1 MVLSKKGWLLLLTI
15 LLVGKGLNAQQKFT
29 IRGRITDA
37 KTGEDLV
44 GVTIFTNDHSFGTVT
59 NTYGFYSLTLSQGD
73 YVLNYSYVGY
83 RAISQKVE
91 LDGNQTINIPL
102 DLEETDLEE
111 VVVTA
116 EKRDQNLTSTDMGV
130 EKLNMKHI
138 SKIPVLFGEK
148 DVLKTIQ
155 LLPGISTASE
165 GGSGFSVR
173 GGSID
178 QNLILLDE
186 ATIYSASHLMGFF
199 SIFNSDAIKDMTIYK
214 GGIPANY
221 GGRAASVLDIS
232 MREGNMKSFTASG
245 GIGLISSRLTLEG
258 PLTKD
263 KASFMLAGRRSYADL
278 IAKGAGMI
286 DSDTDLYFYD
296 VNAKVNYKINDN
308 NRVFLSAYLGKDD
321 FGVDDLGMD
330 WGNTTGTIRWNH
342 LFSPKLFSNTTFIYS
357 EYDYGFNLGDDGS
370 MASGINDW
378 NFKEDF
384 TRYVNPR
391 NTLKFGLGSTYH
403 TFNNG
408 EFYFDDN
415 TISDIVIPEKYALE
429 SGVYLTSHQKI
440 NARLSADYGLRLG
453 LFQQFG
459 EGYNYTYNDDNE
471 VESEQYYGAGEV
483 MSSYSS
489 LEPRI
494 AFNYRVNQKASIK
507 VSYNRMVQ
515 FLHMLSNSTSGQPTD
530 TWMPS
535 TALVKPT
542 KVNQYSLGFFRNF
555 NSNKYEFS
563 IESYYKQMIKVSD
576 YEDGTDVML
585 NEDIEA
591 YILQGEGRS
600 YGMEFYIK
608 KKYGKLNGWLS
619 YTLAR
624 TEKKIDGINNGE
636 WYNSTYDKTH
646 DLSIVGSYEMS
657 KRISLSANWVYYTG
671 NSVTF
676 PTGSYTFDGKV
687 YPYYTSRNKDRM
699 PDYHRLDVSVHLNSK
714 NKKRLQSSWDFSIYN
729 LYNRKN
735 AYTIEFRESSENT
748 GETEAVKIYLFGM
761 IPSVTWNF
769 KF

>member
-1 MVLSKKGWLLLLTI
+1 MILTKKAWLLLLTI
-15 LLVGKGLNAQQKFT
+15 LFVGNALSAQQKFT

-44 GVTIFTNDHSFGTVT
+44 GVTIFTDDHSAGTAT
-59 NTYGFYSLTLSQGD
+59 NTYGFYSLTLSQGK
-73 YVLNYSYVGY
+73 YQINYSYLGY
-83 RAISQKVE
+83 RTIRQEVI
-91 LDGNQTINIPL
+91 LNGNLTINMPL
-102 DLEETDLEE
+102 DLEGTDLEE
-111 VVVTA
+111 VVVRA

-232 MREGNMKSFTASG
+232 MREGNMKDFNASG

-258 PLTKD
+258 PLNKD

-278 IAKGAGMI
+278 MAKGAGII
-286 DSDTDLYFYD
+286 DSGTDLYFYD
-296 VNAKVNYKINDN
+296 VNAKLNYKINDN
-308 NRVFLSAYLGKDD
+308 NRVFLSAYIGKDD

-330 WGNTTGTIRWNH
+330 WGNTTATIRWNH

-370 MASGINDW
+370 MSSGINDW

-384 TRYVNPR
+384 TWYVSPL
-391 NTLKFGLGSTYH
+391 NTLKFGLGAAYH

-429 SGVYLTSHQKI
+429 SGVYLTNHQKI
-440 NARLSADYGLRLG
+440 NTRLSADYGLRLG

-459 EGYNYTYNDDNE
+459 EGYNYTYDDNNE
-471 VESEQYYGAGEV
+471 VVSEKYYGSGSV

-494 AFNYRVNQKASIK
+494 ALNYRVNKKTSLK

-555 NSNKYEFS
+555 NENKYEFS
-563 IESYYKQMIKVSD
+563 IESYYKKMIKVSD

-600 YGMEFYIK
+600 YGAEFYIK

-619 YTLAR
+619 YTLAK
-624 TEKKIDGINNGE
+624 TEKRIDGINNGE

-657 KRISLSANWVYYTG
+657 KRFSLSANWVYYTG

-699 PDYHRLDVSVHLNSK
+699 PDYHRLDVAVHLNSK
-714 NKKRLQSSWDFSIYN
+714 NKKRMQSSWDFSIYN

-735 AYTIEFRESSENT
+735 AYTIEFRESSENS